1 MKVTRVLF
9 AAAFTA
15 TCFFA
20 SAASMVS
27 VECTQVDAKTF
38 HINATGAEGQVA
50 DALINYDVK
59 NTEGRTLASGYG
71 SNISFDETTLAKGEA
86 YSITI
91 YTLAD
96 GNVQSQT
103 ITRHAGVK

>member
-1 MKVTRVLF
+1 MKVTRALF
-9 AAAFTA
+9 VAAFTA
-15 TCFFA
+15 SCFFA
-20 SAASMVS
+20 NAANMVS

-38 HINATGAEGQVA
+38 HIAATGAEGPVA
-50 DALINYDVK
+50 EALINYDVK